1 MIVAHVGGTSVPC
14 LGGRAVVDA
23 VILAGADEQE
33 PSRAALLGAG
43 FTDFPFASVRPMLT
57 TSVPLERRSYPVL
70 LPLVRVLVLA
80 DGNVEVLGT

>member
-1 MIVAHVGGTSVPC
+1 VIVAHVGGTSVPC
-14 LGGRAVVDA
+14 LGAARSSTPSSWPGPMSRSRPGRRC
-23 VILAGADEQE
+23 LA
-33 PSRAALLGAG
+33 PG